1 MVGLIRQT
9 QFTEV
14 ERVVLH
20 PAEAPQDSQILV
32 RVVVEVSAEIMGET
46 VPMASSICVQLCY
59 RFNLIRKVVRQ

>member
-1 MVGLIRQT
+1 M
-9 QFTEV
+9 
-14 ERVVLH
+14 VLH